1 MHIDEFS
8 YHIIEFVFTII
19 ELLSFYAFKI
29 SNLIFYVN
37 LGRMFIVYLILLF
50 HLHFSA
56 DQYAHTDHVSHYI
69 QTLMLI

>member
-1 MHIDEFS
+1 MHIDELS

-37 LGRMFIVYLILLF
+37 LGWMFI
-50 HLHFSA
+50 
-56 DQYAHTDHVSHYI
+56 
-69 QTLMLI
+69 

>member
-1 MHIDEFS
+1 MHIDELS

-37 LGRMFIVYLILLF
+37 LGRMFIWSYYSIYTFLQINTHIRIMF
-50 HLHFSA
+50 
-56 DQYAHTDHVSHYI
+56 